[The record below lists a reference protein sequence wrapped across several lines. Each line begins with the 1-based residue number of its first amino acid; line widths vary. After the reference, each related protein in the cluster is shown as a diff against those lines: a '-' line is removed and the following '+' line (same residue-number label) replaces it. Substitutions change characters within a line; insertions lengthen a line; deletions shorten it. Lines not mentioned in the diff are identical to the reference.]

1 MKGIRHK
8 TSGIQRVV
16 GWCETTE
23 RKMELAF
30 EFSVERLWQVDGNG
44 RPRYR
49 A

>member
-23 RKMELAF
+23 RL
-30 EFSVERLWQVDGNG
+30 L
-44 RPRYR
+44 RYHPGASR
-49 A
+49 

>member
-1 MKGIRHK
+1 MLL
-8 TSGIQRVV
+8 QRAA
-16 GWCETTE
+16 GWCEAVE

-44 RPRYR
+44 CPRYQ